1 MLAQGYNSKS
11 PNEDRISRCD
21 VIANHLKIGLLRI
34 EDDLKYF
41 RNLNL

>member
-1 MLAQGYNSKS
+1 MLAQGYNSRS